1 LVGIGLQVAQDRAQE
16 AGFRRLTSHDASGRK
31 RVQVFDKDWKVC
43 YQTPS
48 PGSRATD
55 TRVDFGAVKLSERCP
70 GKDSGAAV
78 TMPNLKGKSAA
89 TAIATLGVETD
100 ITWRDGM
107 GADRAVLLPTNWRIC
122 AQKPK
127 PGARYYGVE
136 VTLTVVKNSE
146 KC

>member
-1 LVGIGLQVAQDRAQE
+1 
-16 AGFRRLTSHDASGRK
+16 
-31 RVQVFDKDWKVC
+31 
-43 YQTPS
+43 
-48 PGSRATD
+48 
-55 TRVDFGAVKLSERCP
+55 VKLSERCP
-70 GKDSGAAV
+70 GKDSGATV
-78 TMPNLKGKSAA
+78 TMPNLQGKSAA